1 MQTIPLVDVRA
12 EYEPLIPRLEAAFR
26 EVLEGQQFIRGRV
39 VDVVRAA
46 VGVPV

>member
-26 EVLEGQQFIRGRV
+26 EVL
-39 VDVVRAA
+39 VRYLGYEPGSLP
-46 VGVPV
+46 VTGVPV